1 MNRILCST
9 GALLGR
15 PNGRNY
21 RLLSGLTGQ
30 LDCDGYEF
38 MLYESWYPELDAV
51 LAEVGRLGLDIPV
64 LHCDKGLGELLAA
77 REYEEAERRFGLN
90 CLAAERLGA
99 KLLVLHLWNG
109 KISDSCINNNFAALE
124 GLGRL
129 AERQGLTL
137 TVENVVCNHFD
148 PQTHLDRLAA
158 STDARFTFDTK
169 MAAFHGQ
176 LDDIFAPEREKLW
189 RDGRI
194 AHIHVNDYGGG
205 YKDWQNLRTLHLG
218 AGRIDFERFFAELK
232 SRNYSG
238 DFTVEATAFGADG
251 NIDIDALN
259 GDFARIRAHIRGD

>member
-21 RLLSGLTGQ
+21 RLLSGLIGQ

-109 KISDSCINNNFAALE
+109 KISDSCIDNNLAALE
-124 GLGRL
+124 GLERL

-194 AHIHVNDYGGG
+194 AHIHVNDYGG
-205 YKDWQNLRTLHLG
+205 KPKEWKKLATLHLG
-218 AGRIDFERFFAELK
+218 DGNIDFENFFGNIK
-232 SRNYSG
+232 KRNYTG
-238 DFTVEATAFGADG
+238 DFTVEATSFDASGKV
-251 NIDIDALN
+251 DIDALN
-259 GDFARIRAHIRGD
+259 RDFRKIAAFIK